1 VAAQANGNEMPQ
13 FTALERAALEEIC
26 KHSQERPALEGQLAT
41 ARVSRRKNTEVG
53 FITYFEVDRNSPPL
67 TSRWRVLGNVAAT
80 IAGFERPLLLALF
93 MSKDGYANMLEA
105 TTAGDS
111 TVGIDFSA
119 VRFAIDPS

>member
-1 VAAQANGNEMPQ
+1 VAAQANGNEMPH

-26 KHSQERPALEGQLAT
+26 GHSQERPALEAQLAT
-41 ARVSRRKNTEVG
+41 ARVSRRKSTEVG
-53 FITYFEVDRNSPPL
+53 FITYFDVDRNGPPL

-105 TTAGDS
+105 TTGDS
-111 TVGIDFSA
+111 TAGIDFSA
-119 VRFAIDPS
+119 VRFEIDPS